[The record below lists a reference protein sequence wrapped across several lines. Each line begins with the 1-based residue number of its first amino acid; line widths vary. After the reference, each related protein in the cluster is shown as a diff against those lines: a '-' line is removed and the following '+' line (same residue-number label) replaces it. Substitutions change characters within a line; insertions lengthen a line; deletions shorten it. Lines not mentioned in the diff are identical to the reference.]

1 MSGGGADKSQQK
13 RVELWTKEVLE
24 YMQSLLDELC
34 QHEETQISAG
44 GRDSGTILPTNSS
57 SQKLNNLSHGSIDEE
72 EPPLV
77 KRWHYMYHVLQ
88 LHMSEGLLHRAEVI
102 DWVLKQLQVCGN
114 IHENSKTDQF
124 DIKSIFYF
132 FVGKRGIGCC

>member
-24 YMQSLLDELC
+24 YMHSLLDELC
-34 QHEETQISAG
+34 QHEGTQFSAG
-44 GRDSGTILPTNSS
+44 GRDNGTILPTTSS

-72 EPPLV
+72 EPPLL
-77 KRWHYMYHVLQ
+77 KRWHYMYQVLQ

-114 IHENSKTDQF
+114 IHGNSKTD
-124 DIKSIFYF
+124 
-132 FVGKRGIGCC
+132 